1 MEETR
6 IERVTRPAEAI
17 EALRPVA
24 EAARDYAS
32 HAKAENTLRA
42 YRGDWRDFE
51 GWTTAHGLEA
61 LPATPETVALYAAAL
76 ASRAKVATIRR
87 RLATI
92 SGAHRAAGFDSPTSS
107 PAVRAVVSGIRREK
121 GDAQTRKAPAVT
133 GTVRRMADALPAGLA
148 GIRDRALLLVG
159 FAGAFRRSELVGL
172 RLEDVEFPP
181 EGLVLSLR
189 RSKTDQEGK
198 GERVAIPHGANPETC
213 PVRALE
219 AWIREAGI
227 SEGPVFRPVTRHG
240 AVGAEALSPEA
251 VAVVVKRSASRVGL
265 DPGTFSGHSLRA
277 GFATA
282 AAQAEVPE
290 WRIMRQTRHRSR
302 AILDRY
308 IREANLFKRNAAAA
322 VGL

>member
-1 MEETR
+1 MEETAIVR
-6 IERVTRPAEAI
+6 AERAGTL

-24 EAARDYAS
+24 EAARDYAA

-92 SGAHRAAGFDSPTSS
+92 SGAHRAAGLESPTSS
-107 PAVRAVVSGIRREK
+107 PAVSAVLAGIRRDK
-121 GDAQTRKAPAVT
+121 GDAQTRKAPVVT
-133 GTVRRMADALPAGLA
+133 GTLRRMAEALPAGLV

-172 RLEDVEFPP
+172 RLEDVEFPL
-181 EGLVLSLR
+181 EGLVLTLR

-213 PVRALE
+213 PVRALS
-219 AWIREAGI
+219 AWIEAAGI
-227 SEGPVFRPVTRHG
+227 SEGPLFRSVTRHG
-240 AVGAEALSPEA
+240 RISPEALSPEA
-251 VAVVVKRSASRVGL
+251 VAIVVKRSASRVGL
-265 DPGTFSGHSLRA
+265 DPATFSGHSLRA

-290 WRIMRQTRHRSR
+290 WRIARQTRHRSLV
-302 AILDRY
+302 ILGRY
-308 IREANLFKRNAAAA
+308 IREANLFRKNAAAA

>member
-6 IERVTRPAEAI
+6 ITRATEEARAI

-24 EAARDYAS
+24 EAARDYAAHS
-32 HAKAENTLRA
+32 KAENTLRA

-51 GWTTAHGLEA
+51 AWTVAHARTA
-61 LPATPETVALYAAAL
+61 LPASPETVALYVAAL

-92 SGAHRAAGFDSPTSS
+92 SGAHRAAGFDSPTAS
-107 PAVRAVVSGIRREK
+107 PAVRAVLAGVRRDK
-121 GDAQTRKAPAVT
+121 GDAQTRKAPA
-133 GTVRRMADALPAGLA
+133 TVEELRRMIEGIPAGLV
-148 GIRDRALLLVG
+148 GTRNRALLLVG

-172 RLEDVEFPP
+172 RLEDVEFPS
-181 EGLVLSLR
+181 EGVVLTLR

-198 GERVAIPHGANPETC
+198 GERVAIPYGSNPETC
-213 PVRALE
+213 PVRALS
-219 AWIREAGI
+219 AWIETARI
-227 SEGPVFRPVTRHG
+227 SEGPLFRPITRHG
-240 AVGAEALSPEA
+240 RISPEPLSPEA
-251 VAVVVKRSASRVGL
+251 VAVVVKGAAGRVGL
-265 DPGTFSGHSLRA
+265 PAAEFSGHSLRA

-308 IREANLFKRNAAAA
+308 IREANLFKRNAAAS

>member
-1 MEETR
+1 MEETAIVR
-6 IERVTRPAEAI
+6 AERAGTL

-24 EAARDYAS
+24 EAARDYAA

-92 SGAHRAAGFDSPTSS
+92 SGAHRAAGLESPTSS
-107 PAVRAVVSGIRREK
+107 PAVSAVLAGIRRDK
-121 GDAQTRKAPAVT
+121 GDAQTRKAAVVT
-133 GTVRRMADALPAGLA
+133 GTLRRMAEALPAGLV

-172 RLEDVEFPP
+172 RLEDVEFPL
-181 EGLVLSLR
+181 EGLVLTLR

-213 PVRALE
+213 PVRALSTWIE
-219 AWIREAGI
+219 AAGI
-227 SEGPVFRPVTRHG
+227 SEGPLFRSVTRHG
-240 AVGAEALSPEA
+240 RISPEALSPEA

-265 DPGTFSGHSLRA
+265 DPATFSGHSLRA

-290 WRIMRQTRHRSR
+290 WRIARQTRHRSLV
-302 AILDRY
+302 ILGRY
-308 IREANLFKRNAAAA
+308 IREANLFRKNAAAA

>member
-1 MEETR
+1 MEETAIVR
-6 IERVTRPAEAI
+6 AERAGTL

-24 EAARDYAS
+24 EAARDYAA

-51 GWTTAHGLEA
+51 TWTAAHRLEA

-87 RLATI
+87 RLATV

-107 PAVRAVVSGIRREK
+107 PAVSAVLAGIRRDK

-133 GTVRRMADALPAGLA
+133 ATLRRMAEALPAGLV

-172 RLEDVEFPP
+172 RLEDVEFPL
-181 EGLVLSLR
+181 EGLVLTLR

-213 PVRALE
+213 PVRALS
-219 AWIREAGI
+219 AWIEAAGI
-227 SEGPVFRPVTRHG
+227 SEGPLFRSVTRHG
-240 AVGAEALSPEA
+240 RISPEALSPEA
-251 VAVVVKRSASRVGL
+251 VAIVVKRSASRVGL
-265 DPGTFSGHSLRA
+265 DPATFSGHSLRA

-290 WRIMRQTRHRSR
+290 WRIARQTRHRSLV
-302 AILDRY
+302 ILGRY
-308 IREANLFKRNAAAA
+308 IREANLFRKNAAAA